1 MLESNAQR
9 EPKRYITRLG
19 VVSITLL
26 VSAIILAFGIGM
38 ADDVDESKLR
48 THALVT
54 WYDVGA
60 PLGRFLL
67 IRKDSNLCA
76 IKFTE
81 YHKGNDAK
89 PPTVFSSGEESLDAK
104 YECFCQ
110 SERGGGFGD
119 ATLGEVNKR
128 ASWGIG
134 RLAFGGGKTN
144 VRCGPF
150 KLPWMY
156 PARVS
161 FNIEG
166 TKLGDQGI
174 ELAPTRWSAID
185 EVNVRDPRLRWFR
198 YDESRKVTYIPIGD
212 LLR

>member
-1 MLESNAQR
+1 MNAPT
-9 EPKRYITRLG
+9 EPKRYVARLVVGSTILVG
-19 VVSITLL
+19 VIVVTL
-26 VSAIILAFGIGM
+26 AIGM
-38 ADDVDESKLR
+38 AKDVDENRLK

-60 PLGRFLL
+60 PLGKFLL
-67 IRKDSNLCA
+67 IRKDASVCA
-76 IKFTE
+76 VKFTE
-81 YHKGNDAK
+81 YHRGNDAK
-89 PPTVFSSGEESLDAK
+89 APTVFSSGEESLDAK

-110 SERGGGFGD
+110 SERGGGFGNP
-119 ATLGEVNKR
+119 TLGEVNKR

-134 RLAFGGGKTN
+134 RLAFGGGDLN

-161 FNIEG
+161 FHIEG

-174 ELAPTRWSAID
+174 ELAPTRWSAIN
-185 EVNVRDPRLRWFR
+185 EVNVSEARLRWFR
-198 YDESRKVTYIPIGD
+198 YDASRKVTYIPSED
-212 LLR
+212 LP